1 MAFEMGAKIA
11 VCVFI
16 GVKAD
21 SYFHFEKPICT
32 IVGSLLGVGFS
43 LFSVIR
49 DFSTSNKKNE
59 K

>member
-1 MAFEMGAKIA
+1 
-11 VCVFI
+11 
-16 GVKAD
+16 VKAD

-43 LFSVIR
+43 LFGVIR